1 MLGAHL
7 PPRLKSW
14 IVSWPTFAIALLV
27 TQAALSLAL
36 NRGTDLVAY
45 CEITYFLLL
54 LMASGFAALNA
65 VQSRQTIR
73 LFWSFLAV
81 AYGLWALVPCSWLY
95 NVVLHGKI
103 PAFLFDTPP
112 LFLHIVWMIAAV
124 ASRPHLRLPS
134 HRPYR
139 ATLNFL
145 ILLFVWVFAY
155 AYLLFPYQYGPE
167 ASAMILR
174 SEALYFTENLFLLGV
189 LGTLIVRSQ
198 PPWKSI
204 YAHLFGASALY
215 AFGSMGANVVW
226 ALKDPSGDLT
236 SSPTARGLTGLVFTA
251 AISWF
256 VWIGLQGRR
265 LRSQLTQTV
274 QLDTTDT
281 RYSSALAMLAVV
293 AIPVVGV
300 CELLRTDEPIRAHEI
315 RLLLV
320 LISGVLLAVGAFI
333 QDYLA
338 NRAFTSDV
346 GVAHDRLR
354 LSMESSKAV
363 GWEWDMT
370 SGNSLRFGDL
380 QTVFGITSDTDIGSV
395 EDFLHSVHP
404 DDRQL
409 VEKTIANAELS
420 QHLYTIEF
428 RVIRPDGKVC
438 WVGARGKCY
447 YAMNGQPQRVFGM
460 AVDITDRK
468 LAQEAIRESEGRFRL
483 VANTAPVLIW
493 MSGEDKLCTFF
504 NDTWLEFTGQSLESQ
519 LGNGWAKLVHP
530 DDLQKCLDIYAGAF
544 DRRERFRMEYRLR
557 RFDGAFRW
565 IVDIGVPRFNPDRS
579 FAGYIGS
586 CIDVTESKLAEEA
599 LSSVSRRLIDAQ
611 EQERTRIARELH
623 DDISQRIA
631 LLSIELGEIKHQLEN
646 SAPDASSQIQ
656 GTAKRIVELGKDV
669 HAISHRLHSSQLE
682 YLGIAAAAAGFCR
695 ELSDQQK
702 VKIDFAHGGLPRTV
716 PHETSLCLF
725 RVLQEALQNA
735 VKYSGVK
742 RFSVQLQGAADEIH
756 LTVRDSGTGF
766 DAQAAMNGRGLGLIS
781 MRERVTLVKG
791 TISIASRPKEGTE
804 INVRVPVDVEN
815 DANQA
820 NLSA

>member
-1 MLGAHL
+1 MLGTRF
-7 PPRLKSW
+7 PPRLKSQL
-14 IVSWPTFAIALLV
+14 VSWPTFAIALLL

-36 NRGTDLVAY
+36 KRGPDLVAY
-45 CEITYFLLL
+45 CEISYLLLL
-54 LMASGFAALNA
+54 LMASGVAALNA
-65 VQSRQTIR
+65 VRNRQAIR

-103 PAFLFDTPP
+103 PAFLFDSPP
-112 LFLHIVWMIAAV
+112 LFLHIVLMIAAAV
-124 ASRPHLRLPS
+124 SRPHLRLRT

-145 ILLFVWVFAY
+145 LLLFVWVFAY
-155 AYLLFPYQYGPE
+155 AYLLFPYQYGPQ

-174 SEALYFTENLFLLGV
+174 SEGLYFTENLFLLGV
-189 LGTLIVRSQ
+189 LGMLIFRSQ
-198 PPWKSI
+198 LPWKSI
-204 YAHLFGASALY
+204 YWHLFGASALY
-215 AFGSMGANVVW
+215 AFGSMVANVIW

-236 SSPTARGLTGLVFTA
+236 SFPAARGLTGMVFTA

-256 VWIGLQGRR
+256 VWIGLEGRR
-265 LRSQLTQTV
+265 LGPQLAQTV

-293 AIPVVGV
+293 AVPVVGV

-320 LISGVLLAVGAFI
+320 LISGVLLAVAAFI

-338 NRAFTSDV
+338 NREFAWNV

-354 LSMESSKAV
+354 LAMESSKAV
-363 GWEWDMT
+363 GWEWDMA
-370 SGNSLRFGDL
+370 SGQNVRFGDL
-380 QTVFGITSDTDIGSV
+380 QTMFGIASDEHIGKV
-395 EDFLHSVHP
+395 DDFLRSIHP
-404 DDRQL
+404 DDREP
-409 VEKTIANAELS
+409 VERAIADTELTR
-420 QHLYTIEF
+420 QPYAVEF
-428 RVIRPDGKVC
+428 RVVRPDGTVR

-447 YAMNGQPQRVFGM
+447 YTMNGQPQRFVGM

-468 LAQEAIRESEGRFRL
+468 LAQDAIRESEERFRL

-493 MSGEDKLCTFF
+493 MSGEDKLCTYF

-519 LGNGWAKLVHP
+519 LGNGWAQSVHP
-530 DDLQKCLDIYAGAF
+530 DDLQKCLDIYTGAF

-557 RFDGAFRW
+557 RHDGAYRW
-565 IVDIGVPRFNPDRS
+565 IVDIGVPRFNPGRS

-586 CIDVTESKLAEEA
+586 CIDVTEGKLAEEA
-599 LSSVSRRLIDAQ
+599 LSTVSRRLIEAQ
-611 EQERTRIARELH
+611 EQERTRIARDLH
-623 DDISQRIA
+623 DDINQRIA
-631 LLSIELGEIKHQLEN
+631 LLSIELEQINRQLQN
-646 SAPDASSQIQ
+646 SAPAVSSRIQ
-656 GTAKRIVELGKDV
+656 AVAKRTVELGKDV

-682 YLGIAAAAAGFCR
+682 YLGITAAAGSFCR
-695 ELSDQQK
+695 DLSEQQN
-702 VKIDFAHGGLPRTV
+702 VRIDFAHSGLPRTV
-716 PHETSLCLF
+716 PQETSLCLF

-742 RFSVQLQGAADEIH
+742 RFSVQLQGTADEIH

-766 DAQAAMNGRGLGLIS
+766 DAEAAMNGRGLGLIS
-781 MRERVTLVKG
+781 MRERVSLVKG
-791 TISIASRPKEGTE
+791 TISIASKLMGGTE
-804 INVRVPVDVEN
+804 ISVRVPVETGK
-815 DANQA
+815 DADQVNR
-820 NLSA
+820 SA